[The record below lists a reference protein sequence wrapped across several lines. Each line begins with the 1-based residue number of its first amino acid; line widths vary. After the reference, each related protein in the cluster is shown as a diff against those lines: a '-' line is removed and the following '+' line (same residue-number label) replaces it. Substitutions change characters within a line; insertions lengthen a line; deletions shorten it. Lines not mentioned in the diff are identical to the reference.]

1 MDFQYTEKM
10 QTLIAQVR
18 DFINTEIRPVE
29 GLYHEQLEK
38 SPLETPPI
46 MDELKEKPGPKGC
59 GICSC
64 PRNTGNTV
72 PA

>member
-38 SPLETPPI
+38 SP
-46 MDELKEKPGPKGC
+46 
-59 GICSC
+59 
-64 PRNTGNTV
+64 
-72 PA
+72 